1 MDYGY
6 APAVEMEY
14 GGYVEPPAH
23 IKKSN
28 KAPLT
33 GLPAE
38 QRPVPDY
45 DYSLFRYS
53 RTAVPFLLLII
64 VSAAVLQA
72 LTWWQG
78 PWGFERGVNGASD
91 GIPKGFNIKHLHG
104 DAGVKNH
111 VRNLRWASF
120 VIGIIAVLIVMFAIR
135 SELSPGLLKVL
146 LLIAAILV
154 FAVFVLEAVAFG
166 LSIDDIADAYTC
178 EPLNYPGTPDG
189 SAGNFNTYNLWCEPR
204 EALELA
210 TTIADIAWSIIAFL
224 FFWALIFT
232 TLKRN
237 WAWGPGKIAVAKSPN
252 RPRVTY
258 PPPSPFTHI
267 HETRRLYVWVL
278 LIAFLACLVWDFTL
292 SILMHQ
298 ERVMVNYTDNRNYVV
313 QQGWNQRNNAYRLAL
328 TFLVIAFA
336 LIQLMNLATWKR
348 RWVSYTFGLLMFL
361 AGCAAFVVFAIDVS
375 DINDADDIACP
386 NPGQIV
392 INLLHQGRRPHE
404 TYVLGADGHKVFG
417 CPQWEYAAV
426 AFLDFWLAFILCVWA
441 FVEFFIRSNFS
452 WSTFYFY
459 ADSEWLRNHSIF
471 LESTDREAYDW
482 KRFTMET
489 GRDYFYSP
497 SLGISTVARPR
508 NYIEPDVPL
517 F

>member
-1 MDYGY
+1 
-6 APAVEMEY
+6 MEY

-53 RTAVPFLLLII
+53 GTAVGFLLLII
-64 VSAAVLQA
+64 ASAAVLQA

-91 GIPKGFNIKHLHG
+91 GVPRGINLKHVHG

-120 VIGIIAVLIVMFAIR
+120 VIGVLAVAIVAFSIR
-135 SELSPGLLKVL
+135 AQPQPGALRA
-146 LLIAAILV
+146 LLIIGAILA
-154 FAVFVLEAVAFG
+154 FCVFVLDAVAFG
-166 LSIDDIADAYTC
+166 LSIDDIYDAYGC
-178 EPLNYPGTPDG
+178 EPLNYPGTPDDFQG
-189 SAGNFNTYNLWCEPR
+189 NTYSLWCEPR
-204 EALELA
+204 EALQLA
-210 TTIADIAWSIIAFL
+210 NTIADISWSIIAFL

-232 TLKRN
+232 TLQRN
-237 WAWGPGKIAVAKSPN
+237 WAWGPGRIAVAKSPN

-278 LIAFLACLVWDFTL
+278 LIAFVVCLVWDFTL
-292 SILMHQ
+292 SIIMHQ
-298 ERVMVNYTDNRNYVV
+298 ERITVNYTFGNNTVLQR
-313 QQGWNQRNNAYRLAL
+313 GWPQKNNAYRLAL
-328 TFLVIAFA
+328 TFLTIAFA
-336 LIQLMNLATWKR
+336 LIELMNLATWKR
-348 RWVSYTFGLLMFL
+348 RWVAYTFGLLLFA
-361 AGCAAFVVFAIDVS
+361 AGCAGFVVFAMDVS
-375 DINDADDIACP
+375 DINHAKKNTPCP
-386 NPGQIV
+386 QPTNLV
-392 INLLHQGRRPHE
+392 INLLHEGNRPNE
-404 TYVLGADGHKVFG
+404 VYNLPKKSGQKVFG
-417 CPQWEYAAV
+417 CPHWEYAAV
-426 AFLDFWLAFILCVWA
+426 AFLDFWLAFILVVWA
-441 FVEFFIRSNFS
+441 FIEFFIRSNFS

-459 ADSEWLRNHSIF
+459 ADSEWLRNHSLF
-471 LESTDREAYDW
+471 VESTDREAYDW

-489 GRDYFYSP
+489 GRDYYYSP
-497 SLGISTVARPR
+497 SLGISTVGRPR